1 MSTVAVAVVRDEAD
15 IITRTIDQIASQ
27 VDHVIV
33 ADNGSTDGTREIL
46 ADRGVQVIDDDCRAF
61 LQAEKV
67 TALAQIAGSTGA
79 TWVVPFDADEMWFAP
94 PGTTIAEVLKDTP
107 AEVNAVGAV
116 FFNHVATDTDD
127 MAEPDPVKRLQWREL
142 HNGDLMRVAARV
154 TPDLTIEDGNHFV
167 FHGDRLSFAWPRFV
181 VRHYSLR
188 SFDQFS
194 AKARKCVEGIRRAGL
209 HPAIAA
215 HWREWADAVDSAN
228 PDEALRAIWDERL
241 HRDPEGDFALTCDPA
256 EVR

>member
-15 IITRTIDQIASQ
+15 IIARTIDQIASQ

-167 FHGDRLSFAWPRFV
+167 FHGIGCRSRGRGSWFATT
-181 VRHYSLR
+181 R
-188 SFDQFS
+188 SGRS
-194 AKARKCVEGIRRAGL
+194 TSSRRKLASVSRGIRRRSPPGDRSALAGMG
-209 HPAIAA
+209 
-215 HWREWADAVDSAN
+215 RRS
-228 PDEALRAIWDERL
+228 RL
-241 HRDPEGDFALTCDPA
+241 GQPRRSVAGDLGRTPPP
-256 EVR
+256 